1 MGRAKAKSKSR
12 RVRDASLRLPGAR
25 IVDATPE
32 RIAMA
37 DHSEQVNPA
46 EIDSS
51 EQPIGRTRRFRDSAV
66 DRLHRRGALT
76 YAQWYACDWYAK
88 LHVAAFTAPRVV
100 ADYGRSHGGDGE
112 RNVGLPQS
120 EAQLASRKL
129 LLTARKHI
137 PAQMVRLFEQVVVQ
151 DAMPPLSSGR
161 ARDQFAKRISTT
173 AQAVADYIYAPGH
186 RA

>member
-1 MGRAKAKSKSR
+1 MGRAKAKKSR
-12 RVRDASLRLPGAR
+12 RTREAGLRLPGVR

-51 EQPIGRTRRFRDSAV
+51 EQPIGRVRRFKDSAV

-76 YAQWYACDWYAK
+76 YAQWYACDWYMK
-88 LHVAAFTAPRVV
+88 LHVAAFSLPRVV

-129 LLTARKHI
+129 LLSARGHL
-137 PAQMVRLFEQVVVQ
+137 PAQMVRLFEQVVVE
-151 DAMPPLSSGR
+151 DSMPPLGSGR
-161 ARDQFAKRISTT
+161 AREQFAKRIATS
-173 AQAVADYIYAPGH
+173 AQAVADYIHAPGH
-186 RA
+186 RC